1 MPKTDLIGMVNRW
14 VLVKVETIYQ
24 PYGAL
29 LEKILYDMADL
40 KRIWL
45 FSGWFQVM
53 SVVSWLVPDS
63 SWVASS
69 GYRWFRS
76 FHVVP
81 RFNKYIGV
89 FMKKV

>member
-1 MPKTDLIGMVNRW
+1 MGSRKSGKDISAIWSIVGEN
-14 VLVKVETIYQ
+14 
-24 PYGAL
+24 
-29 LEKILYDMADL
+29 LYDMADL
-40 KRIWL
+40 KRMWL

-76 FHVVP
+76 FQVVP
-81 RFNKYIGV
+81 RFSKYIGV